1 MHQSKLLGSS
11 RVLCHFFLSSVQ
23 MRVSHLTGHWGH
35 TWLHSHAPVSRQLMA
50 HAASGFVAASWH
62 FHCTLVCFV
71 CVLPP
76 HHERERCWHGNRDT
90 IGGVSAVIKVTCC
103 DFGMENRWEFNS
115 CQVNGTCCIT
125 LSCVSHDVPPLSC
138 KSTSCCAIY
147 KPLTPPAHSNL
158 LYFVYIPFLI
168 WGLICGSY
176 LMWEG
181 YLIKCKFFSFY
192 DILWVYFV
200 DLWL

>member
-1 MHQSKLLGSS
+1 MPHRALWQ
-11 RVLCHFFLSSVQ
+11 RVGIFIAHWFALSVFC
-23 MRVSHLTGHWGH
+23 HLTMNVNGADMG
-35 TWLHSHAPVSRQLMA
+35 TETQ
-50 HAASGFVAASWH
+50 
-62 FHCTLVCFV
+62 C
-71 CVLPP
+71 
-76 HHERERCWHGNRDT
+76 
-90 IGGVSAVIKVTCC
+90 VSAVIKVTCC

-200 DLWL
+200 DL